1 MNSLQQELVSNY
13 TEYKNIASRYTGSR
27 SIADDIMQNTYIQLG
42 RDGYIAENINS
53 YVKKAIFNVMLNE
66 IRRNK
71 RYANY
76 TEVKEAFWV
85 TERTAEDELRGI
97 ELRKK
102 LKESILGDTKL
113 DKILRMKL
121 LDHMN
126 YAEIALELNMTT
138 DQVRA
143 NLKVNKFHGRLD
155 YLRGLL

>member
-1 MNSLQQELVSNY
+1 MNSLQKELIINY
-13 TEYKNIASRYTGSR
+13 AEYKNIASRYSGNR
-27 SIADDIMQNTYIQLG
+27 STADDIIQNAYIQLG

-53 YVKKAIFNVMLNE
+53 YVKKTIFNVMLNE

-71 RYANY
+71 RYATY
-76 TEVKEAFWV
+76 TEVKEVFWI
-85 TERTAEDELRGI
+85 TERTAEDELRDI

-102 LKESILGDTKL
+102 LKESIIGDTKL